1 MKRKYIA
8 RMLGSVIAAGVLT
21 GLLSVI
27 LTPNYLIMPPTGTV
41 PPIRSS

>member
-8 RMLGSVIAAGVLT
+8 RMLGSIIAAGMLT
-21 GLLSVI
+21 GVLSI
-27 LTPNYLIMPPTGTV
+27 FMTHNYLIMPPIGTM